1 VRSPVVARSI
11 RPATRDPARLEDLPN
26 VGPAVAADLRAIG
39 IARPAQLAGR
49 DPYALYEALNR
60 RTGVRHDPCVLDT
73 FIAAVR
79 FVEGAPAK
87 PWWAYTAERKRTL
100 AAHERA
106 SPPEP
111 SARRKPAAV
120 ARSSTDAIA
129 ALPNLGAVSARRLA
143 EAGIT
148 SIATLR
154 RLGAVEAWRRVRA
167 HWPGA
172 SLNLLWA
179 LEGALTGRG
188 WQEVARTERT
198 RLLLALDDDR
208 HSTRRR

>member
-1 VRSPVVARSI
+1 MSASPASRTVATE
-11 RPATRDPARLEDLPN
+11 PRDVARLEDLPN
-26 VGPAVAADLRAIG
+26 VGPAIAADLRAIG
-39 IARPAQLAGR
+39 ISRPAQLAGR
-49 DPYALYEALNR
+49 DPYALYDALNR
-60 RTGVRHDPCVLDT
+60 RTGVRHDPCMLDT
-73 FIAAVR
+73 FIAVVR

-100 AAHERA
+100 AARA
-106 SPPEP
+106 TAPANTPA
-111 SARRKPAAV
+111 ARRALTAAPTQ
-120 ARSSTDAIA
+120 ADALA
-129 ALPNLGAVSARRLA
+129 ALPNLGPVSARRLA

-148 SIATLR
+148 SVAALR
-154 RLGAVEAWRRVRA
+154 RLGAIEAWRRVRA

-208 HSTRRR
+208 RGARHR

>member
-1 VRSPVVARSI
+1 MSASPASRTVATE
-11 RPATRDPARLEDLPN
+11 PRDVARLEDLPN
-26 VGPAVAADLRAIG
+26 VAPAVAADLRAIG
-39 IARPAQLAGR
+39 ITRPAQLAGR
-49 DPYALYEALNR
+49 DPYALYDALNR
-60 RTGVRHDPCVLDT
+60 RTGVRHDPCMLDT
-73 FIAAVR
+73 FIAVVR

-100 AAHERA
+100 AARA
-106 SPPEP
+106 KAPVNAPA
-111 SARRKPAAV
+111 ARRAHAA
-120 ARSSTDAIA
+120 APTQADALA
-129 ALPNLGAVSARRLA
+129 ALPNLGPVSARRLA

-148 SIATLR
+148 SVAALR
-154 RLGAVEAWRRVRA
+154 RLGAIEAWRRVRA

-198 RLLLALDDDR
+198 RLLLGLDDSP
-208 HSTRRR
+208 HGARRR